1 MWQAKKTIEQTQHL
15 KKFEAFLN
23 HLGLIGHG
31 QKVHRSV
38 LTRQRWPPVATRK
51 LLTLTFHELHPQKLT
66 WIPKMMGWKRNS
78 LLTWQLLVSF
88 QRFLGCIGYWLV
100 NGMDFEIHAWLKSWS
115 GLQLASVYTTHYCSF
130 STGGR
135 GKLLGFTSVEIN
147 IR

>member
-1 MWQAKKTIEQTQHL
+1 MWQAKKISNNSAPERVWGLPQSSRSHRTWAESASECSDET
-15 KKFEAFLN
+15 AF
-23 HLGLIGHG
+23 
-31 QKVHRSV
+31 S
-38 LTRQRWPPVATRK
+38 PVGKRK
-51 LLTLTFHELHPQKLT
+51 LLTLTFHELHPKKLT

-78 LLTWQLLVSF
+78 LFTWQLLVF
-88 QRFLGCIGYWLV
+88 FERFLGCIGYWLV

>member
-100 NGMDFEIHAWLKSWS
+100 NGMDFEIHAWLKS
-115 GLQLASVYTTHYCSF
+115 
-130 STGGR
+130 
-135 GKLLGFTSVEIN
+135 
-147 IR
+147 